1 MSASSFLSC
10 HKERRIITC
19 HRNAKLC
26 RPHWK
31 LHRNSRK
38 QDLPV
43 SHTCR
48 CTWSRCLGKKKGERL
63 ILQSPP
69 YPCNYPLGQLNLPEN
84 KVKHYTCTESAG
96 VIDNDS
102 DRNSRA
108 FMFMLNCTRPATNEN
123 HWRIGCS
130 QGTMNSCERWS
141 MCVFVIF
148 AYMCACSSIT
158 LLSINYILQGT
169 WHFLTDLNTK

>member
-1 MSASSFLSC
+1 MNECFLFFVLPQREKNNYMSPQCKTVQASL
-10 HKERRIITC
+10 EI
-19 HRNAKLC
+19 AQ
-26 RPHWK
+26 
-31 LHRNSRK
+31 K
-38 QDLPV
+38 QQETGLTSEPYLQMHMI
-43 SHTCR
+43 SMP
-48 CTWSRCLGKKKGERL
+48 GKKKGERL

-141 MCVFVIF
+141 MCVFAIF
-148 AYMCACSSIT
+148 AYMCVCSSIT

-169 WHFLTDLNTK
+169 